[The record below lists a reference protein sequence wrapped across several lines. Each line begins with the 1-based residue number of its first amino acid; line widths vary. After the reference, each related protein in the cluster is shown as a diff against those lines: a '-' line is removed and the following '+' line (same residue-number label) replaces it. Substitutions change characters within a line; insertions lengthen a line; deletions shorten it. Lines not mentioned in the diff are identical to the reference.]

1 MFDNWGSSDDVL
13 AIASNSSVANGN
25 DGASKNLP
33 SNVKLPQNEL
43 PIESD
48 SALDKN
54 MSLSSGEFYYILI
67 LVD

>member
-13 AIASNSSVANGN
+13 AISGNSSVANGN
-25 DGASKNLP
+25 DSASKNLQ
-33 SNVKLPQNEL
+33 SNVKLAQNEL

-54 MSLSSGEFYYILI
+54 MSLSSGEFINLHI
-67 LVD
+67 